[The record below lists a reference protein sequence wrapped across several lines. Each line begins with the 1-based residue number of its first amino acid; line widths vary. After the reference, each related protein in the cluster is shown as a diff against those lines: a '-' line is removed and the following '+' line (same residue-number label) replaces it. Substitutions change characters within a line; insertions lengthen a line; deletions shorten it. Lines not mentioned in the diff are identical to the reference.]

1 MNIYYDVTGQRRK
14 ELVAALSEITL
25 WDAQYQGAPTFNFVV
40 GNYTV
45 TKDGTVQCPDDQPRE
60 IYEKLIEN
68 LEQKGFKPTRSDTDS
83 IVIALPRKDYDD
95 DALARLKN
103 LIASK
108 QTLLKAAIGAE
119 KLDVIENEDKIC
131 FPWFTNHGL
140 DGEVEAYTRLIAAL
154 GRTAR
159 EQHRI
164 SASEKP
170 QDNLKY
176 AMRLFLVRL
185 GFIGDEYKRTRKL
198 LLRNLSGNCSWKS
211 GHAPERHAAPSS
223 EFLDA
228 EAISFPG
235 AIPEDCPNVIEKED
249 IWF

>member
-1 MNIYYDVTGQRRK
+1 MNIYYDVNGSRRK
-14 ELVAALSEITL
+14 ELVQALSEITL
-25 WDAQYQGAPTFNFVV
+25 WEAQYQGAPSFNFVV

-45 TKDGTVQCPDDQPRE
+45 TKDGTIICPDGQPRE
-60 IYEKLIEN
+60 IYEKLVDN
-68 LEQKGFKPTRSDTDS
+68 LEKKGFTATRSDLNS
-83 IVIALPRKDYDD
+83 VVIALPRKDYDD
-95 DALARLKN
+95 NALARLKN

-108 QTLLKAAIGAE
+108 QTLLKAAIGTETLEIVE
-119 KLDVIENEDKIC
+119 KDDKLY
-131 FPWFTNHGL
+131 FPWFINHSL

-185 GFIGDEYKRTRKL
+185 GFIGDEYKRTRKI

-211 GHAPERHAAPSS
+211 GHAPERGDVLCPAEIDSEAVGLSVMSAPD
-223 EFLDA
+223 FLDDA
-228 EAISFPG
+228 EG
-235 AIPEDCPNVIEKED
+235 GWDQ
-249 IWF
+249 

>member
-1 MNIYYDVTGQRRK
+1 MSLPYDVNGSRRK
-14 ELVAALSEITL
+14 ELVQALSEITL
-25 WDAQYQGAPTFNFVV
+25 WEAQYQGAPSFNFVV

-45 TKDGTVQCPDDQPRE
+45 TKDGTIICPDGQPRE
-60 IYEKLIEN
+60 IYEKLVDN
-68 LEQKGFKPTRSDTDS
+68 LEKKGFTATRSDLNS
-83 IVIALPRKDYDD
+83 VVIALPRKDYDD
-95 DALARLKN
+95 NALARLKN

-108 QTLLKAAIGAE
+108 QTLLKAAIGTETLEIVE
-119 KLDVIENEDKIC
+119 KDDKLY
-131 FPWFTNHGL
+131 FPWFINHGL

-185 GFIGDEYKRTRKL
+185 GFIGDEYKRTRKI

-211 GHAPERHAAPSS
+211 GHVPERGDVLCPAEIDSEAVGLSVMSAPD
-223 EFLDA
+223 FLDDA
-228 EAISFPG
+228 EG
-235 AIPEDCPNVIEKED
+235 GWDQ
-249 IWF
+249 

>member
-1 MNIYYDVTGQRRK
+1 MNIYYDVPGQRRK
-14 ELVAALSEITL
+14 ELVQALSEITL
-25 WDAQYQGAPTFNFVV
+25 WEAQYQGAPSFNFVV

-45 TKDGTVQCPDDQPRE
+45 TKDGMIKCPDDQPHE
-60 IYEKLIEN
+60 IYEKLIES
-68 LEQKGFKPTRSDTDS
+68 LEKKGFKATRSNLDS
-83 IVIALPRKDYDD
+83 VVIALPREGYDN

-108 QTLLKAAIGAE
+108 QTLLKAAIGTETLEVVE
-119 KLDVIENEDKIC
+119 KDDKLY

-170 QDNLKY
+170 QGNLKY

-185 GFIGDEYKRTRKL
+185 GFIGDEYKRTRKI

-211 GHAPERHAAPSS
+211 GHAPERGDVLCPAEIDS
-223 EFLDA
+223 EAVSLSA
-228 EAISFPG
+228 MN
-235 AIPEDCPNVIEKED
+235 IPDFFDETEGGWDQ
-249 IWF
+249 